1 MMEVF
6 AKPAVGAI
14 IEKGYDDEKYILIQ
28 ERNKTNDVME
38 KGMIEI
44 PAGKVREYENIFE
57 ALRREIW
64 EETGL
69 TITQI
74 EGEENLTISENSGY
88 KTIGFIPF
96 CSTQNLSGGYSI
108 MLQTFICQAEGDL
121 LEETN
126 ETVNIRWEAIDII
139 ERMLENNPEQFY
151 PMHINALRKYFL
163 LRKVK
168 DT

>member
-1 MMEVF
+1 MWRMEIF

-14 IEKGYDDEKYILIQ
+14 IEKVYDDKKYILIQ
-28 ERNKTNDVME
+28 QRNKTDEVVE
-38 KGMIEI
+38 KGMVEI
-44 PAGKVREYENIFE
+44 PAGKIRGYENIFE

-69 TITQI
+69 RIIKI
-74 EGEENLTISENSGY
+74 EGEENLTISKDSGY
-88 KTIGFIPF
+88 KTISFVPF

-108 MLQTFICQAEGDL
+108 MLQTFICQAEGEL

-126 ETVNIRWEAIDII
+126 ETINIRWESIDTI
-139 ERMLENNPEQFY
+139 EKMLENNSKQFY

-163 LRKVK
+163 LHK
-168 DT
+168 